1 MEGSSWIFVH
11 APPPEF
17 VVAPL
22 TAADPTNIKVL
33 QTYFDALAPNQRLR
47 AKSCRVCSI
56 CGGVFGAYAGSRVC
70 VCDHLEFLPAA
81 CAQRSAVQRSAGIDV
96 CRELVR
102 FEAFIPHPRAEWL
115 ACWTQAQK
123 ARVQIAAAT
132 LSGSSLRQTV
142 HTRRAS
148 VRQAAKPVAALL
160 MVAMVTAGLAE
171 SNDSLPPGL

>member
-1 MEGSSWIFVH
+1 MGGGSGRLEKGDGGLELDICPRPSL
-11 APPPEF
+11 PEF

-33 QTYFDALAPNQRLR
+33 QTYFDSLASNQRLR

-56 CGGVFGAYAGSRVC
+56 CGGVFGACAGSRVC

-96 CRELVR
+96 CRELIR
-102 FEAFIPHPRAEWL
+102 FEAFIPHPIAEWS

-123 ARVQIAAAT
+123 GP
-132 LSGSSLRQTV
+132 GSDRSRDAV
-142 HTRRAS
+142 
-148 VRQAAKPVAALL
+148 
-160 MVAMVTAGLAE
+160 G
-171 SNDSLPPGL
+171 

>member
-33 QTYFDALAPNQRLR
+33 QTYFDALASNQRLR

-70 VCDHLEFLPAA
+70 VCGHLEFLPAA
-81 CAQRSAVQRSAGIDV
+81 CAQRSAAQCSAAPV
-96 CRELVR
+96 LMSAVNSSVLRLLFRTRE
-102 FEAFIPHPRAEWL
+102 P
-115 ACWTQAQK
+115 
-123 ARVQIAAAT
+123 
-132 LSGSSLRQTV
+132 SG
-142 HTRRAS
+142 
-148 VRQAAKPVAALL
+148 
-160 MVAMVTAGLAE
+160 
-171 SNDSLPPGL
+171 